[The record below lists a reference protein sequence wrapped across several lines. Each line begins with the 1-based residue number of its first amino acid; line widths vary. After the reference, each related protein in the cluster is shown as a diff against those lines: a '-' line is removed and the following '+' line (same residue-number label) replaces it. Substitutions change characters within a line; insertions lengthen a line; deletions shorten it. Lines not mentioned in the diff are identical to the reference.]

1 MKNEKKKHKINT
13 IWSRVLYTN
22 APKSKTNKMKNQKKN
37 KKNTTKS
44 KRNIIQII
52 YKNTKKKNEVRN
64 KNILIKK

>member
-22 APKSKTNKMKNQKKN
+22 APKSKTNRMKTQK

-44 KRNIIQII
+44 KQNIIQII